1 MNIYACIMNAY
12 QKNICEVIIMKK
24 IISLILVAIMVFSFT
39 ACGGGNTETK
49 TLKVALSP
57 DFAPMEF
64 IDSSKSGI
72 DAYVGF
78 DVDLAH
84 YIADELGMELEIM
97 PMSFDAC
104 QVAVEVGTV
113 DMSISG
119 FSWTETRAQNYNL
132 SDYYY
137 AGDNETEQTIITT
150 KDKEGTFTCAE
161 DFSGKT
167 VAAQTAS
174 LQLDLCNDQL
184 PEDCKIVEVG
194 DLTTALLQLINGDFD
209 ALAVA
214 QANGEVFINSNPDNI
229 AESGF
234 KFEVDE
240 KSEANVILLQK
251 GADELTE
258 KVNAILAKAYESG
271 LYGEWYEE
279 ALALAKGENAQEVSY
294 DDEGNVA

>member
-1 MNIYACIMNAY
+1 
-12 QKNICEVIIMKK
+12 MKK
-24 IISLILVAIMVFSFT
+24 VISLLLIAAMLLGLA
-39 ACGGGNTETK
+39 ACGSGNTETK

-174 LQLDLCNDQL
+174 LQLDLCNGQL

-214 QANGEVFINSNPDNI
+214 KGNGEVFISSNPDNV

-234 KFEVDE
+234 QFEVDE

-258 KVNAILAKAYESG
+258 KVNKILAKAYEAG
-271 LYGEWYEE
+271 YYGEWYEK
-279 ALALAKGENAQEVSY
+279 ALALAKGETAQEVSY
-294 DDEGNVA
+294 DDEGNVAA